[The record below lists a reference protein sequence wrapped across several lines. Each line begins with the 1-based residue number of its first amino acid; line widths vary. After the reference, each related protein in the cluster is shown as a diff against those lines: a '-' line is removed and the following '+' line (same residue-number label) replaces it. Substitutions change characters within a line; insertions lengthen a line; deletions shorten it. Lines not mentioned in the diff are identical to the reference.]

1 MDLFLLSLG
10 RNRFELYSEPP
21 EEEPDAPTRSD
32 GRLRR
37 WALNAQIRW
46 RELVETARQG
56 RATGRFARWRD
67 QAVCHVAER
76 IAEQRTL
83 WSLIGCETAHLRYPS
98 NMDEDA
104 VRDTLTRVVA
114 AARRRHGWWLVID
127 LIVFVISGVLAL
139 IPGPNLVAYYCAFRV
154 VGHLQSWRGARGA
167 GQIAWTYSSDTSLAE
182 LAELAEQPRET
193 RRPQVAEIAAR
204 LHLQRLPKFFERVA
218 V

>member
-21 EEEPDAPTRSD
+21 EEVPDPPTRAD

-37 WALNAQIRW
+37 WAVNAQIRW
-46 RELVETARQG
+46 RDLVETARQG
-56 RATGRFARWRD
+56 RATGRLARWRD

-83 WSLIGCETAHLRYPS
+83 WSLIGCESAHLRYPS
-98 NMDEDA
+98 TMAEPDA
-104 VRDTLTRVVA
+104 RDTLTRVLA

-127 LIVFVISGVLAL
+127 LLVFIGSGVLAL
-139 IPGPNLVAYYCAFRV
+139 VPGPNLVAYYCAFRV
-154 VGHLQSWRGARGA
+154 VGHLQSWRGASGA
-167 GQIAWTYSSDTSLAE
+167 GKIVWTCAGDTSLAE
-182 LAELAEQPRET
+182 LAELAAQPRET
-193 RRPQVAEIAAR
+193 RRPRVAEIAAH